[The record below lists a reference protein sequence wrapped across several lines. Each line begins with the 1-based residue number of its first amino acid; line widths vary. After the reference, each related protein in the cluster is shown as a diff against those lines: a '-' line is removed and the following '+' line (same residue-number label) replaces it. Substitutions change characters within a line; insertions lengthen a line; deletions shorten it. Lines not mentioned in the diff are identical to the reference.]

1 MRRKEYSAFLM
12 AAILT
17 LASCGAANDSKPAGT
32 SAVTTAA
39 VLSEAETTPVTAAA
53 TEHTT
58 TTTAVTTTAAATTTV
73 TTTAETTQSP
83 EEQARYYTSLLTDAL
98 RGEKMTDVKQFLI
111 EERYA
116 FEADISMF
124 TEDGESLDHIYNA
137 PSTYDITD
145 IVFSPDGKI
154 SLYGVK
160 NRLIPDAVKEIFS
173 DGVKQGF
180 KDKIS
185 DKISGRSDRDD

>member
-1 MRRKEYSAFLM
+1 MRRKEYIAFLM

-39 VLSEAETTPVTAAA
+39 VSSEAETTPVTAAA